1 MKIQFGHIA
10 GLSAALLLLSACG
23 SAASPSTAP
32 STSVSPSTAPSS
44 AAASVSAAPSASASA
59 SASASTAPSAPASAA
74 ASGAAASR
82 SASASGA
89 AASASAAGKKEEAA
103 EPSASGAEEAAE
115 GPPTPN
121 QLPPIPSNGNK
132 DYAPVAGA
140 DITKNGAAV
149 SLRGSAT
156 AGQAV
161 FVQNCVAC
169 HGVDGKIGIPNPGS
183 DDGTVPPLNPIDP
196 AFAASAKGNSALVV
210 RGIDLFIQ
218 HGSRPSG
225 ASPVFSM
232 INWGDQNKM
241 TQQQI
246 ADVEAYVLQLNG
258 ISQPAG

>member
-1 MKIQFGHIA
+1 MQNVKIQFGHIA

-44 AAASVSAAPSASASA
+44 AAASASAAPSASAS
-59 SASASTAPSAPASAA
+59 SSASTAPSASASVAASAPASAA

-82 SASASGA
+82 SASASGG
-89 AASASAAGKKEEAA
+89 AASASAAEDTAEAA
-103 EPSASGAEEAAE
+103 PK
-115 GPPTPN
+115 PN
-121 QLPPIPSNGNK
+121 QLPPIASNGNK

-140 DITKNGAAV
+140 DITKSGAAA
-149 SLRGSAT
+149 SLHGSAA

-161 FVQNCVAC
+161 FVQDCVAC
-169 HGVDGKIGIPNPGS
+169 HGVDGKVGIANPGS

-232 INWGDQNKM
+232 VNWGDQNKL